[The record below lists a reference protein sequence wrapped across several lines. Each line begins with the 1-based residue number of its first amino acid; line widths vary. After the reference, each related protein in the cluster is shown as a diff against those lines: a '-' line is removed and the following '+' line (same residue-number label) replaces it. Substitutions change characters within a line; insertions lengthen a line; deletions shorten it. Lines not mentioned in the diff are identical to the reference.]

1 MGTREGRKRL
11 YSAPVR
17 NGMQGGRGAGPGELW
32 AGLGAAA
39 LSGGALGA
47 IFPSLGWDWLA
58 WVALVPLWMAIA
70 RAGSAGRALLYG
82 YVTGVIFFGLS
93 CPWIQTTIAHYGGL
107 SPGMAGIIFGLFLL
121 LMGSYV
127 ALFGWLGYAL
137 GRGLGHRL
145 LPLPFLWVAI
155 ELLRTYTPMG
165 GFPWNLLGY
174 SQYEHAGFMLVA
186 PVAGVYGASLLLAL
200 ANTFLAALL
209 LRAFGGREPW
219 PRRLD
224 AWLGVG
230 LGLILAYATLPY
242 HPPPNTDHDL
252 HARLVQPDTPL
263 TGSWD
268 NARLEAFLQE
278 QLKLSVPR
286 QAQPKL
292 DLVLW
297 PEQPAPIDYALQPS
311 FQAATAQ
318 LTSATQAAFLF
329 DQVTYPLSRAGELE
343 VQQPRNSAQLIH
355 ADGTTGSRY
364 DKMHLVPFGEYVP
377 LPAWLRKLGGVG
389 KLVEGVG
396 DFVPGRE
403 QTLFE
408 VRGHRLAA
416 LICYESIFPGLSRQ
430 AVRHGAEWLVNLSD
444 DAWYG
449 RSSAGAQGLMMAQVR
464 AMENRRWLL
473 RDTNDGYTAVVDP
486 YGRITAELPRFQ
498 AGALTA
504 GFEPRTALTFYTR
517 HGDWC
522 AYLCCVL
529 AGVMG
534 LGAAV
539 LGRHRLS

>member
-1 MGTREGRKRL
+1 
-11 YSAPVR
+11 
-17 NGMQGGRGAGPGELW
+17 MQAGPPAGAGELW
-32 AGLGAAA
+32 AGMGAAA
-39 LSGGALGA
+39 LSGAALGV
-47 IFPSLGWDWLA
+47 IFPSWGWDWLA

-70 RAGSAGRALLYG
+70 RAGNAGRALVYG
-82 YVTGVIFFGLS
+82 YITGIIFFALS
-93 CPWIQTTIAHYGGL
+93 CPWIRTTIEHYGEL
-107 SPGMAGIIFGLFLL
+107 SAGVGGFVFVLFLL
-121 LMGSYV
+121 LMGSYL
-127 ALFGWLGYAL
+127 ALFAWLGYAV

-145 LPLPFLWVAI
+145 LPLPFLWVAV

-186 PVAGVYGASLLLAL
+186 PVAGVYGASLLIAL
-200 ANTFLAALL
+200 ANTCLAALL

-224 AWLGVG
+224 AWLGIG

-242 HPPPNTDHDL
+242 HPPANSDHDL
-252 HARLVQPDTPL
+252 HARLVQPNTPL
-263 TGSWD
+263 SGNWD
-268 NARLEAFLQE
+268 NARLEQFLQ
-278 QLKLSVPR
+278 QQVKLSTPR
-286 QAQPKL
+286 SPAPKL

-318 LTSATQAAFLF
+318 ITSATQAAFVF
-329 DQVTYPLSRAGELE
+329 DQVTYGVEGGQPDVR
-343 VQQPRNSAQLIH
+343 QPRNSALLIH

-377 LPAWLRKLGGVG
+377 LPAWLRRIGGVG
-389 KLVEGVG
+389 KLVQGVG
-396 DFVPGRE
+396 DFVPGSE

-408 VRGHRLAA
+408 VEGHRFAT
-416 LICYESIFPGLSRQ
+416 LICYESIFPQLSRQ
-430 AVRHGAEWLVNLSD
+430 AALHGAEWLVNLSD

-449 RSSAGAQGLMMAQVR
+449 GSSAGAQGLMMAQVR

-498 AGALTA
+498 AAALTA
-504 GFEPRTALTFYTR
+504 GFQPRTTTTFYTR

-522 AYLCCVL
+522 AYLCCL
-529 AGVMG
+529 M
-534 LGAAV
+534 AAV
-539 LGRHRLS
+539 LALAAGVRRAL